1 MRPSGVHG
9 TPTFVR
15 SGLVLWF
22 LVLLVV
28 SCFAQRADAAGC
40 GAGGRP
46 WVLVV
51 FEWGSRFQRFEATVI
66 ADLRAGFAGRDID
79 VCLSL
84 DGPTHPP
91 LATVELSST
100 EQNSRVGV
108 EIRDTVTDKRVGRD
122 VELENVPED
131 GQAFAIALATDELV
145 WASWA
150 ELALERRLEPKAPP
164 PPQVEK
170 AIAKKKLPVAPTRPR
185 SRVSISAS
193 GERYGGRQRQL
204 GLDGGLLLP
213 LAERYKLD
221 LGVGVRQGL
230 EEQAANGSV
239 RSNAAG
245 FSVGGRY
252 LVSTSRAH
260 ELGLALSLQTSFMSL
275 RGEPEAGAAAEELR
289 GVVAFGRSSVVF
301 DVRLRGPIWLS
312 TAVHGGLPLRGLEA
326 TADGETVT
334 GASRWLLGAQVGV
347 SVEL

>member
-1 MRPSGVHG
+1 LRPSGVHG
-9 TPTFVR
+9 TPKFVR
-15 SGLVLWF
+15 RGLVLW
-22 LVLLVV
+22 LEVLLIV
-28 SCFAQRADAAGC
+28 SCFSQRADAAPC
-40 GAGGRP
+40 GAEGHP

-51 FEWGSRFQRFEATVI
+51 FEWESRFQRFEATVI

-79 VCLSL
+79 VCLKAG
-84 DGPTHPP
+84 GPAHPP

-100 EQNSRVGV
+100 ERRSRVGV

-164 PPQVEK
+164 PPQVK
-170 AIAKKKLPVAPTRPR
+170 QAIAKKLPPAPVRPR
-185 SRVSISAS
+185 PRVSISAA

-213 LAERYKLD
+213 LTVRLKLD

-230 EEQAANGSV
+230 EEQAANGNV

-252 LVSTSRAH
+252 LLSTSRKH
-260 ELGLALSLQTSFMSL
+260 ELALGLSFQTSLMSL

-289 GVVAFGRSSVVF
+289 GVVAFGRSSVAF
-301 DVRLRGPIWLS
+301 DVHLGGPIWLS
-312 TAVHGGLPLRGLEA
+312 TAVHGGVPVRGLEA
-326 TADGETVT
+326 TADGKPVT
-334 GASRWLLGAQVGV
+334 GASSWLLGAQVGV